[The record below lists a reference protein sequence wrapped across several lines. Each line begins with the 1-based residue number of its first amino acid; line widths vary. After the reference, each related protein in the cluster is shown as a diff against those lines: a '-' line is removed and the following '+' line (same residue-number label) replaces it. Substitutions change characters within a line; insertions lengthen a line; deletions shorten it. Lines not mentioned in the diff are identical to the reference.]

1 MSDQL
6 KTIYLESCLE
16 ELKVN
21 KPGNHSL
28 NSKIMGMYSEK
39 FLLVSK
45 ISAKFLVKK
54 NLSLGE
60 MIFYSTKLTDS
71 ERIPHIQEF
80 FRESFPCFH
89 LVKLR

>member
-28 NSKIMGMYSEK
+28 NSKIMGCILKSFYLFQK
-39 FLLVSK
+39 FQQN
-45 ISAKFLVKK
+45 F
-54 NLSLGE
+54 
-60 MIFYSTKLTDS
+60 
-71 ERIPHIQEF
+71 
-80 FRESFPCFH
+80 
-89 LVKLR
+89 